1 MTGSVQSL
9 IINRYL
15 RQLFFPGV
23 AVAFLLFLFI
33 KAQPVDPDTHN
44 ALASDL
50 RELQMRDIELGEA
63 VLQHH
68 YKLLHNYDGMVAIM
82 QRLLTLSAALAQH
95 HQNGSLPDTPEI
107 KREISAVQQQIKLKA
122 DAMEEF
128 KSRNALIKN
137 SLIYLPRTVN
147 DVLVELPYNDQHG
160 HEQFELLLRY
170 ALLLVID
177 QDGRTSEIL
186 KETIG
191 MIDRVAPGL
200 NDRARAP
207 AYLALKHSRI
217 IVENEGNMQDLLGKL
232 SSLPANHVGAG
243 LERLYLDHY
252 KARQYSATRYRVL
265 LFLAAILMLGYG
277 IYAYYRTR
285 EKEQQL
291 RIAATAFE
299 TQEGIMILDTDRRIV
314 RVNRAFTAI
323 TGYSAGEAVGRTPDL
338 LKSGLHDEEFFRA
351 RWNTLIREKHWQGEV
366 WNRHKDGRN
375 YLIWLTTTAVV
386 SDDDSRVTH
395 YVSVFSDITLR
406 KEAEEQ
412 IHQLAFYD
420 PLTQLPNRRLLV
432 DRLRHAM
439 TAGIRKLDHGA
450 ILFID
455 LDNFKILNDTKGHD
469 VGDLL
474 LIETARRLQ
483 DCVRGGDTVARLG
496 GDEFIVM
503 LEGLGVETDQAAA
516 QARAVG
522 EKIRSSLNQACRLG
536 EIEHHSSCSIGISL
550 FRDHEITVDDLL
562 KRADTAMYEAK
573 AAGRNALRFFDPSM
587 QAVLENRSMLDAELR
602 NALSRQQFTLYYQIQ
617 VNSDN
622 QPIGAE
628 VLLRWIHPL
637 RGVVF
642 PDDFIPLAEETGLIL
657 PIGLWVMETACAQI
671 KSWEANP
678 LVCELQLAINVS
690 ARQFHQP
697 NFVEQVREVLIKTG
711 ATANRLKIELTESV
725 VLDNIT
731 DTIAKMHDLK
741 LLGVRFSMDD
751 FGTGY
756 SSLSYLTQ
764 LPLDQLKIDRSFV
777 RNIGTKPTDA
787 VIVQTII
794 GMGNSLGM
802 EVIAEGVETN
812 EQHAF
817 LERSGCTAYQGYLFG
832 RPVPLEEFENLVQV
846 GGVVR
851 DRAGA

>member
-573 AAGRNALRFFDPSM
+573 ASGRNALRFFDPSM